1 MMSEC
6 PSMWIYWKD
15 KRGIREAL
23 EYDYPELLK
32 NNPELQ
38 QALAMI
44 KNGERAI
51 NVIMGELPFNTD
63 D

>member
-44 KNGERAI
+44 KNGKDSSTKLRS
-51 NVIMGELPFNTD
+51 NRKYL
-63 D
+63 